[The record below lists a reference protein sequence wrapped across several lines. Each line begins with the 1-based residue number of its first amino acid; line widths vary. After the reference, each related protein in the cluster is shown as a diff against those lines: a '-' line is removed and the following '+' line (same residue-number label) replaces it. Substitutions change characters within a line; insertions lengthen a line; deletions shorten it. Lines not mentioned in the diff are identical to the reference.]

1 MTAFFDMKIDSSSA
15 ALEEVEAILQ
25 AMRIQESTKYRRTDY
40 LSVRPDLVDVV
51 DGAWRQRI
59 IEWQYGV
66 VDHCNLRRDSVAV
79 AAYYLDLCLAKG
91 MISSRTEFQLAAM
104 TALSLAIKMFDTTQ
118 VRLDSLVKLGRGLF
132 NENDVVEMEG
142 KMLRALDWHVHPPT
156 PVCFLRQLL
165 RLLPNSISPLTRY
178 VIAEVTRFIC
188 EISVCL
194 YKFVKYSPSAIA
206 YAGMLIAMDRV
217 DESSL
222 PSWERQ
228 EIMSRLQGIAGLY
241 THSPEVVQV
250 LAELRQ
256 SLDNNMNLQEL
267 INTIGAQCHDG
278 YAKLQQ
284 AREHMP
290 ANQIGQPSSP
300 RDVADR
306 KFR

>member
-15 ALEEVEAILQ
+15 ALDEVEAILQ
-25 AMRIQESTKYRRTDY
+25 TMRTQESTKYRRVDY
-40 LSVRPDLVDVV
+40 LSARPDLVDVV

-79 AAYYLDLCLAKG
+79 AAYYLDLCLAKDL
-91 MISSRTEFQLAAM
+91 ISSRTEFQLAAM

-132 NENDVVEMEG
+132 NENDVVEMEA

-165 RLLPNSISPLTRY
+165 RLLPDSISPLTRY
-178 VIAEVTRFIC
+178 VLAEVTRFIC

-194 YKFVKYSPSAIA
+194 YKFVRYPPSAIA
-206 YAGMLIAMDRV
+206 FAGMLIAMDRV
-217 DESSL
+217 ESGLS
-222 PSWERQ
+222 SWERQ

-241 THSPEVVQV
+241 TNSPEVVQV
-250 LAELRQ
+250 LAELKQ

-267 INTIGAQCHDG
+267 IKTIGAQCHDG
-278 YAKLQQ
+278 YTKLQQ
-284 AREHMP
+284 SREHAP
-290 ANQIGQPSSP
+290 ANPVGQPSSP